1 MVNLF
6 MSKIEKLIARFK
18 ERPKDFTW
26 DELTKMLG
34 HFGYE
39 EIRGSGSRRKF
50 IHKNHQLI
58 VLHEPHPRNILK
70 MYQVVLV
77 LEVLKEENLL

>member
-1 MVNLF
+1 

-18 ERPKDFTW
+18 MKPKDFSW
-26 DELTKMLG
+26 EELTKLLNYL
-34 HFGYE
+34 GYE

-50 IHKNHQLI
+50 IHNNHQLI

-70 MYQVVLV
+70 MYQVDLV
-77 LEVLKEENLL
+77 LAVLIEEGLL